1 MPSTMPLCDK
11 SVKTASQAEDACSTI
26 RATEISL
33 GKTKYSKTGGEN
45 VSTKLGR
52 EKHKEYNPG
61 DDYIKE
67 FRLPSGKRA
76 DAVSP
81 DIKWEYHIDVYD
93 K

>member
-1 MPSTMPLCDK
+1 MPLCDK

-26 RATEISL
+26 RATETSL

-81 DIKWEYHIDVYD
+81 EIKWEYHHIDVYD